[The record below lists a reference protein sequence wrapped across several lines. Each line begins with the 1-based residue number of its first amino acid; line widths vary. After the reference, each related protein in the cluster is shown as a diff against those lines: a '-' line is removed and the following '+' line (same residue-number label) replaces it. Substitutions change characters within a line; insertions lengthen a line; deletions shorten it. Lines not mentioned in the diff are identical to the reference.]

1 MKKTL
6 LLLVLTI
13 ALNAKAQDTDNL
25 FTIVTKYSS
34 EFGGSTRMG
43 NVNPA
48 VGFVNNVGTATSP
61 NLFSVTGGSVNQT
74 TNRFNLVS
82 TNFFMSFDLFD
93 GSIQDNLPI
102 NSFFEGTTL
111 FSNVRYNNSNNT
123 LYGLASTFT
132 ENNELIG
139 MYLASLNTETGDL
152 TALSQNSVG
161 NGYQL
166 AGTAVN
172 PLEMVYY
179 YSSQGKIIGLDLY
192 NGQVYSNQTI
202 TFPQGGLYFDNYTYN
217 CADTTIYGII
227 RTTTTIPNVCYLGKI
242 NPQTG
247 VATRVSQQP
256 LPYNSYTINGS
267 STVDP
272 INGVYYCSALL
283 PQGGYAVAGISV
295 TTGLVVFEQLITPQ
309 GAASNSLYFDLL
321 RHPSDCYQAE
331 PERLNPNSGSAGL
344 NNVNKSKLK
353 VTPNPFDQQ
362 LNIVSN
368 SPIQTFIIRDA
379 QGKIHQQLNPAAL
392 ELQVETASLANGIY
406 FLELHTANGTEIV
419 KVVK

>member
-1 MKKTL
+1 MKKNL
-6 LLLVLTI
+6 LLFVI
-13 ALNAKAQDTDNL
+13 AFSFHSNAQAVDNL

-43 NVNPA
+43 NVNPT

-132 ENNELIG
+132 ENNDLIG

-152 TALSQNSVG
+152 TALSQSSIG

-179 YSSQGKIIGLDLY
+179 YSTGPKFVGLDLY
-192 NGQVYSNQTI
+192 NGTVYSNPTI
-202 TFPQGGLYFDNYTYN
+202 QYSNPNEFNFTNFAYN
-217 CADTTIYGII
+217 CADDTMYGLVTEDTQVPNPNSPSGTSIYAMRFGKINTTTGEVTNIPNTNTYYYSDGNNIYGI
-227 RTTTTIPNVCYLGKI
+227 
-242 NPQTG
+242 
-247 VATRVSQQP
+247 S
-256 LPYNSYTINGS
+256 
-267 STVDP
+267 
-272 INGVYYCSALL
+272 LL
-283 PQGGYAVAGISV
+283 
-295 TTGLVVFEQLITPQ
+295 TGLVVSNAPLVFEDGQNINMMFNYNNCLGAIATRFDPALSIPENAANAKIT
-309 GAASNSLYFDLL
+309 LY
-321 RHPSDCYQAE
+321 
-331 PERLNPNSGSAGL
+331 
-344 NNVNKSKLK
+344 
-353 VTPNPFDQQ
+353 PNPTSTTLSIDAPFAIDSVEVIDSNGRTVKADRLDSNKLQVQ
-362 LNIVSN
+362 HLQSGVYFLKIVSN
-368 SPIQTFIIRDA
+368 NLVKNIKFV
-379 QGKIHQQLNPAAL
+379 KI
-392 ELQVETASLANGIY
+392 
-406 FLELHTANGTEIV
+406 
-419 KVVK
+419 

>member
-13 ALNAKAQDTDNL
+13 ALNANAQDTDNL

-34 EFGGSTRMG
+34 DFGGSTRMG

-179 YSSQGKIIGLDLY
+179 YSTGPQFVGLDLY
-192 NGQVYSNQTI
+192 NGTIYSNPTI
-202 TFPQGGLYFDNYTYN
+202 QYSNPYEFNFTNFAYN
-217 CADTTIYGII
+217 CADDTMYGLVTEDTQVPNPNSPSGVSIYAMRFGKINTTTGEVTNISDVPLPTSYYSASASSTIDPNTNTYYYSDGNNIYGI
-227 RTTTTIPNVCYLGKI
+227 
-242 NPQTG
+242 
-247 VATRVSQQP
+247 S
-256 LPYNSYTINGS
+256 
-267 STVDP
+267 
-272 INGVYYCSALL
+272 LL
-283 PQGGYAVAGISV
+283 
-295 TTGLVVFEQLITPQ
+295 TGLVVSTAPLVFEDGQNINMMINYNNCLGAIATRQDPALSVPQNTLEDKITV
-309 GAASNSLYFDLL
+309 Y
-321 RHPSDCYQAE
+321 
-331 PERLNPNSGSAGL
+331 
-344 NNVNKSKLK
+344 
-353 VTPNPFDQQ
+353 PNPTSTTLSIDAPFAIDSVEVIDSNGRTVKADRLDSNKLQVQ
-362 LNIVSN
+362 HLQSGVYFLKIVSN
-368 SPIQTFIIRDA
+368 NLVKNIKFV
-379 QGKIHQQLNPAAL
+379 KI
-392 ELQVETASLANGIY
+392 
-406 FLELHTANGTEIV
+406 
-419 KVVK
+419 

>member
-43 NVNPA
+43 NVNPT
-48 VGFVNNVGTATSP
+48 VGFVNNIGTATSP

-179 YSSQGKIIGLDLY
+179 YSTGPQFVGLDLY
-192 NGQVYSNQTI
+192 NGTIYSNPTVQYSNPNEFNFTN
-202 TFPQGGLYFDNYTYN
+202 FAYN
-217 CADTTIYGII
+217 CADDTMYGLVTEDTQVPNPNSPSGTSIYLV
-227 RTTTTIPNVCYLGKI
+227 RFGKI
-242 NPQTG
+242 NPATG
-247 VATRVSQQP
+247 EVTNISDVP
-256 LPYNSYTINGS
+256 LPTSYYSASAS
-267 STVDP
+267 STIDP
-272 INGVYYCSALL
+272 NTNTYYYSD
-283 PQGGYAVAGISV
+283 GSNIYGISLL
-295 TTGLVVFEQLITPQ
+295 TGLVVSTAPLVFEDGQNINMMINYNNCLGAIATRQDPALSVPQNTLEDKITV
-309 GAASNSLYFDLL
+309 Y
-321 RHPSDCYQAE
+321 
-331 PERLNPNSGSAGL
+331 
-344 NNVNKSKLK
+344 
-353 VTPNPFDQQ
+353 PNPTSNTLSIKAPFAIDSIEVIDSNGRTVQAPLIEANTVQ
-362 LNIVSN
+362 VQALQSGVYFLKIVSN
-368 SPIQTFIIRDA
+368 NRVKNIKFL
-379 QGKIHQQLNPAAL
+379 KI
-392 ELQVETASLANGIY
+392 
-406 FLELHTANGTEIV
+406 
-419 KVVK
+419 